1 MSSGAYKPENHGKPL
16 ITLKTDWRDLKFS
29 DFGEKPYVQHDLP
42 SMEGSGRKT
51 NQINARTNDLE
62 RFTKLLTRKPGLK
75 FQGNQAL
82 LQQADTINDLKNGV
96 KNGFK
101 GFDLKKL
108 KDKAVDTIKN
118 NAMATTAI
126 FAQVPLNGTG
136 THFINNGGSTYLKS
150 GGQPTEGSAFG
161 DFLRNSLGSGVGT
174 IDGASSALSGDK
186 IGAPFGGG
194 GLQANTT
201 DEKKSRVDLTEDRTY
216 LNKIVTRDGAKWPFA
231 APTAPVSTDGFKQAD
246 KSMHYRDGDES
257 AYSQF
262 SVSQDDAK
270 KLKDNYGTKK
280 DFLEERSDSFD
291 SSYDIDDQSGDK
303 KNYLTSPVYIQS
315 RLKLGDQGNKNTE
328 GVDELNKLEV
338 STESLLGKDA
348 VDIIPFEFNVREAG
362 GASKYLYFRAHLD
375 NFDDNYSGD
384 WSGTKYIGRAEEFY
398 TYQGFKRDI
407 SFSFK
412 MAAFSKEELI
422 PLYKKLNAL
431 VGSTAPTYGQ
441 NGQFMRGT
449 LTRVTVG
456 DYISKLN
463 GFISSVGLSW
473 DKNYPWEIDLYNEN
487 YLKVP
492 HLLNVSIAFTPI
504 HNFNV
509 SSKIENFIGGQ
520 NDFTARPKRQKAVST
535 IQPSGVQSFETQ
547 GPQASPFDLESR
559 TPPVPS
565 PPQKDSLGN
574 FVETSDIT
582 GNSATFSRKGT
593 VTKVGGPAS
602 RTYTDGVNTV
612 TVPQGTSNPGIEAAK
627 RLNQMWRQ
635 KNKEE
640 FRAQNQ

>member
-16 ITLKTDWRDLKFS
+16 ITLKTDWRGLKFS

-42 SMEGSGRKT
+42 SLEGSGRKH

-62 RFTKLLTRKPGLK
+62 RFTKLIIRKPGLK

-136 THFINNGGSTYLKS
+136 THFINNGGTTYLKS
-150 GGQPTEGSAFG
+150 GGEPTEGSAFG

-174 IDGASSALSGDK
+174 IDGASSALSGDD
-186 IGAPFGGG
+186 IGAPFAGG
-194 GLQANTT
+194 GLEASQKDDKQKQLKNPKK
-201 DEKKSRVDLTEDRTY
+201 DEFTY
-216 LNKIVTRDGAKWPFA
+216 LGKMITRDGSSYPDA
-231 APTAPVSTDGFKQAD
+231 AQSTPVSTDGFRLED
-246 KSMHYRDGDES
+246 KSEHFRTGDKT
-257 AYSQF
+257 AMSQF
-262 SVSQDDAK
+262 GLTQ
-270 KLKDNYGTKK
+270 KDGAAIEKRYGAKK

-291 SSYDIDDQSGDK
+291 SSYDVEDESGNK

-315 RLKLGDQGNKNTE
+315 RLKLGDQGNKSTE
-328 GVDELNKLEV
+328 GIDELNKLAED
-338 STESLLGKDA
+338 TESLLGSKA
-348 VDIIPFEFNVREAG
+348 VDIIPFEFNIVEAN

-375 NFDDNYSGD
+375 SLSDDYSGD

-407 SFSFK
+407 SFAFK

-441 NGQFMRGT
+441 AGQFMRGT
-449 LTRVTVG
+449 LSRVTIG
-456 DYISKLN
+456 DYISKQT

-473 DKNYPWEIDLYNEN
+473 DKNYPWEIDLYSEG
-487 YLKVP
+487 YLRVP

-509 SSKIENFIGGQ
+509 SAQIENYIGGDS
-520 NDFTARPKRQKAVST
+520 DFTQPPPRQPKPEKKEETDDPIESVVAKKEDPQPIQRP
-535 IQPSGVQSFETQ
+535 ET
-547 GPQASPFDLESR
+547 R
-559 TPPVPS
+559 
-565 PPQKDSLGN
+565 
-574 FVETSDIT
+574 DIT
-582 GNSATFSRKGT
+582 TRFKTVRALGQGNLVQNIFGLNYNNK
-593 VTKVGGPAS
+593 
-602 RTYTDGVNTV
+602 YTDGDNEVSVSVN
-612 TVPQGTSNPGIEAAK
+612 GRSDTSPNILKQRALLRAK
-627 RLNQMWRQ
+627 RQLVNLQQ
-635 KNKEE
+635 ANSE
-640 FRAQNQ
+640 

>member
-16 ITLKTDWRDLKFS
+16 ITLKTDWRSLKFS

-42 SMEGSGRKT
+42 SLEGSGRKT

-82 LQQADTINDLKNGV
+82 LQQADTINDLKKGV
-96 KNGFK
+96 QKGFK

-108 KDKAVDTIKN
+108 KDKAIDTIKN

-161 DFLRNSLGSGVGT
+161 DFLRNSLGSGVGS
-174 IDGASSALSGDK
+174 IDGASSALSGDV
-186 IGAPFGGG
+186 IGSPYGGG
-194 GLQANTT
+194 GLQANHK
-201 DEKKSRVDLTEDRTY
+201 DEKKSVLDIDDNKTY
-216 LNKIVTRDGAKWPFA
+216 LTKKVIKDGAKYPS
-231 APTAPVSTDGFKQAD
+231 APPSLPVSTDGFKQAD
-246 KSMHYRDGDES
+246 KSVHYREGDVS
-257 AYSQF
+257 GLSQF
-262 SVSQDDAK
+262 AITDSDANN
-270 KLKDNYGTKK
+270 LKEKYGEKK

-291 SSYDIDDQSGDK
+291 SSYDLVDQTNDK
-303 KNYLTSPVYIQS
+303 KNYLTSPLYIQS
-315 RLKLGDQGNKNTE
+315 RLKLGDQGNQNTE

-375 NFDDNYSGD
+375 SFDDNFSGD
-384 WSGTKYIGRAEEFY
+384 WSGTKYIGRAEEFF

-412 MAAFSKEELI
+412 LAAFSKQELI

-487 YLKVP
+487 YLRVP

-520 NDFTARPKRQKAVST
+520 NDFTARPKQLKTANEIES
-535 IQPSGVQSFETQ
+535 Q
-547 GPQASPFDLESR
+547 GPQKFD
-559 TPPVPS
+559 TPR
-565 PPQKDSLGN
+565 PQAEQPKIAPLK
-574 FVETSDIT
+574 
-582 GNSATFSRKGT
+582 SATLEKKKIDIPPF
-593 VTKVGGPAS
+593 GG
-602 RTYTDGVNTV
+602 
-612 TVPQGTSNPGIEAAK
+612 
-627 RLNQMWRQ
+627 
-635 KNKEE
+635 
-640 FRAQNQ
+640 F

>member
-16 ITLKTDWRDLKFS
+16 ITLKTDWRGLKFS

-42 SMEGSGRKT
+42 SLEGSGRKH

-62 RFTKLLTRKPGLK
+62 RFTKLLIRKPGLK

-82 LQQADTINDLKNGV
+82 LQNAGTISDLANGA
-96 KNGFK
+96 KKGFK

-108 KDKAVDTIKN
+108 KDKAIDTVKN

-150 GGQPTEGSAFG
+150 GGEPTKGSAFG

-174 IDGASSALSGDK
+174 IDGASSALSGDV
-186 IGAPFGGG
+186 IGSPYGGG
-194 GLQANTT
+194 GLQANQK
-201 DEKKSRVDLTEDRTY
+201 DEKKSVLDIDDNKTY
-216 LNKIVTRDGAKWPFA
+216 LTNKVIKDGAEYPSAPPFL
-231 APTAPVSTDGFKQAD
+231 PVSTDGFKQAD
-246 KSMHYRDGDES
+246 KSLHYREGDVS
-257 AYSQF
+257 GLSQF
-262 SVSQDDAK
+262 AISDSDANN
-270 KLKDNYGTKK
+270 LKDKYGEKK
-280 DFLEERSDSFD
+280 NFLEERPDSFD
-291 SSYDIDDQSGDK
+291 SSYDLVDQTNDK
-303 KNYLTSPVYIQS
+303 KNYLTSPIYIQS

-328 GVDELNKLEV
+328 GVDELNKLEE
-338 STESLLGKDA
+338 STKSLLGKEA
-348 VDIIPFEFNVREAG
+348 VDIIPFEFNIVEAG

-375 NFDDNYSGD
+375 SLDDNYSGD

-407 SFSFK
+407 SFAFK

-441 NGQFMRGT
+441 AGQFMRGT
-449 LTRVTVG
+449 LSRITIG
-456 DYISKLN
+456 DYISKQP

-473 DKNYPWEIDLYNEN
+473 DTNYPWEIDLDNEG

-492 HLLNVSIAFTPI
+492 HLLNISISFTPI

-509 SSKIENFIGGQ
+509 SSQVKNYIGGDS
-520 NDFTARPKRQKAVST
+520 DFTVRPKKLKTVNEIESQEVKKFDTPR
-535 IQPSGVQSFETQ
+535 
-547 GPQASPFDLESR
+547 PQAERPKIVPLKTATLEKKKIDIPPF
-559 TPPVPS
+559 
-565 PPQKDSLGN
+565 
-574 FVETSDIT
+574 
-582 GNSATFSRKGT
+582 
-593 VTKVGGPAS
+593 GG
-602 RTYTDGVNTV
+602 
-612 TVPQGTSNPGIEAAK
+612 
-627 RLNQMWRQ
+627 
-635 KNKEE
+635 
-640 FRAQNQ
+640 F

>member
-16 ITLKTDWRDLKFS
+16 ITLKTDWRGLKFS

-42 SMEGSGRKT
+42 SLEGSGRKH

-62 RFTKLLTRKPGLK
+62 RFTKLLTSKPGLK

-82 LQQADTINDLKNGV
+82 LQNAGTISDLANGA
-96 KNGFK
+96 KKGFK

-108 KDKAVDTIKN
+108 KDKAVDTLKN

-150 GGQPTEGSAFG
+150 GGDATKGSAFG

-174 IDGASSALSGDK
+174 IDGASSALSGDI

-201 DEKKSRVDLTEDRTY
+201 DEKQSRVDLTEDKTY
-216 LNKIVTRDGAKWPFA
+216 LNTIVTRDGAKWPFA
-231 APTAPVSTDGFKQAD
+231 AQSTPVSTDGFKQAD
-246 KSMHYRDGDES
+246 KSQHYRNGDES

-270 KLKDNYGTKK
+270 KLKENYGPKK

-291 SSYDIDDQSGDK
+291 SSYDLVDQTNDK
-303 KNYLTSPVYIQS
+303 KNYLTSPIYIQS
-315 RLKLGDQGNKNTE
+315 RLKLGDQGNKDTK
-328 GVDELNKLEV
+328 GVDELNKLEE
-338 STESLLGKDA
+338 STKSLLGKEA
-348 VDIIPFEFNVREAG
+348 VDIIPFEFNIVEAG

-375 NFDDNYSGD
+375 SLDDTYSGD

-407 SFSFK
+407 SFAFK

-422 PLYKKLNAL
+422 PLYKKLNTL

-441 NGQFMRGT
+441 AGQFMRGT
-449 LTRVTVG
+449 LSRITIG
-456 DYISKLN
+456 DYISKQS

-473 DKNYPWEIDLYNEN
+473 DTNYPWEIDLYNEG
-487 YLKVP
+487 YLRVP
-492 HLLNVSIAFTPI
+492 HLLNVSISFTPI

-509 SSKIENFIGGQ
+509 SSQVKNYIGGDS
-520 NDFTARPKRQKAVST
+520 DFTVRPKRQKAASAME
-535 IQPSGVQSFETQ
+535 PRGVKSFETQ
-547 GPQASPFDLESR
+547 GPQASAFNIEPTSK
-559 TPPVPS
+559 PS
-565 PPQKDSLGN
+565 SLPKKDSLGN
-574 FVETSDIT
+574 FTETSDIT
-582 GNSATFSRKGT
+582 GNSATFSRKAQI
-593 VTKVGGPAS
+593 TKVGGPAS
-602 RTYTDGVNTV
+602 LTYTDGENSV
-612 TVPQGTSNPGIEAAK
+612 TIPQGVKNPGLVAAS
-627 RLNQMWRQ
+627 RLSQMWRQ
-635 KNKEE
+635 KNTEE
-640 FRAQNQ
+640 FKARND

>member
-16 ITLKTDWRDLKFS
+16 ITLKTDWRGLKFS

-42 SMEGSGRKT
+42 SLEGSGRKH

-82 LQQADTINDLKNGV
+82 LQNAGTISDLANGA
-96 KNGFK
+96 KKGFK

-108 KDKAVDTIKN
+108 KDKAVDTLKN

-150 GGQPTEGSAFG
+150 GGEPTEGSAFG

-194 GLQANTT
+194 GLEASQKDDKEKQLKNPKK
-201 DEKKSRVDLTEDRTY
+201 DEFTY
-216 LNKIVTRDGAKWPFA
+216 LGKMITRDKDDRNT
-231 APTAPVSTDGFKQAD
+231 APASGPVSTDKFKLD
-246 KSMHYRDGDES
+246 EKSQHYRTGDKT
-257 AYSQF
+257 AMSQF
-262 SVSQDDAK
+262 SVSQ
-270 KLKDNYGTKK
+270 KDGAAIEENYGVKK

-291 SSYDIDDQSGDK
+291 SSYDVDDQSGNK

-328 GVDELNKLEV
+328 GVDELNKLEE
-338 STESLLGKDA
+338 STRSLLGDQA
-348 VDIIPFEFNVREAG
+348 VDIIPFEFNIVEAG

-375 NFDDNYSGD
+375 SLDDNYSGD

-407 SFSFK
+407 SFAFK
-412 MAAFSKEELI
+412 MAAFSKDELI

-441 NGQFMRGT
+441 AGQFMRGT
-449 LTRVTVG
+449 LSRITIG
-456 DYISKLN
+456 DYISKQS

-473 DKNYPWEIDLYNEN
+473 DQNYPWEIDLYNEG
-487 YLKVP
+487 YLRVP
-492 HLLNVSIAFTPI
+492 HLLNVSISFTPI

-509 SSKIENFIGGQ
+509 SSQVQNYIGG
-520 NDFTARPKRQKAVST
+520 NSDFTVRPKRQKAASA
-535 IQPSGVQSFETQ
+535 IESQGAQPLATT
-547 GPQASPFDLESR
+547 GPVVEKPVI
-559 TPPVPS
+559 PVP
-565 PPQKDSLGN
+565 PPAIPKPETALTNPEYIKAVGGMG
-574 FVETSDIT
+574 FVEGIRGLAYYQD
-582 GNSATFSRKGT
+582 F
-593 VTKVGGPAS
+593 
-602 RTYTDGVNTV
+602 TDGINTV
-612 TVPQGTSNPGIEAAK
+612 SIEARGSRDSFPESLKTRAEGQAK
-627 RLNQMWRQ
+627 IKLFNMRTA
-635 KNKEE
+635 K
-640 FRAQNQ
+640 

>member
-16 ITLKTDWRDLKFS
+16 ITLKTDWRSLKFS
-29 DFGEKPYVQHDLP
+29 DFGENPYVQHDLP
-42 SMEGSGRKT
+42 SLEGSGRKH

-62 RFTKLLTRKPGLK
+62 RFTKLLTRKPGFK

-82 LQQADTINDLKNGV
+82 LQQAGTITDLANGA
-96 KNGFK
+96 KK
-101 GFDLKKL
+101 GFNRKDLKKL
-108 KDKAVDTIKN
+108 KDKAVDTLKN

-174 IDGASSALSGDK
+174 IDGASSALSGDV
-186 IGAPFGGG
+186 IGSPYGGG
-194 GLQANTT
+194 GLQADHK
-201 DEKKSRVDLTEDRTY
+201 DEKKSILDIDDNKTY
-216 LNKIVTRDGAKWPFA
+216 LGKKIIKDGSKYP
-231 APTAPVSTDGFKQAD
+231 
-246 KSMHYRDGDES
+246 
-257 AYSQF
+257 
-262 SVSQDDAK
+262 DAK
-270 KLKDNYGTKK
+270 QELPIPTNISPEKNKHYKENSVKK
-280 DFLEERSDSFD
+280 PSPLGLSDSFD
-291 SSYDIDDQSGDK
+291 SSYDLVDQTNDK
-303 KNYLTSPVYIQS
+303 KNYLTSPIYIQS
-315 RLKLGDQGNKNTE
+315 RLKLGDQGNKNTN
-328 GVDELNKLEV
+328 GVDELNKLEE
-338 STESLLGKDA
+338 STKSLLGEQA
-348 VDIIPFEFNVREAG
+348 VDIIPFEFNIIEAG

-375 NFDDNYSGD
+375 NLDDNYSGD

-441 NGQFMRGT
+441 ASQFMRGT
-449 LTRVTVG
+449 LSRITIG
-456 DYISKLN
+456 DYISKQP

-473 DKNYPWEIDLYNEN
+473 DQNYPWEIDLYNEG

-509 SSKIENFIGGQ
+509 SSQVKNYIGGDS
-520 NDFTARPKRQKAVST
+520 DFTVRPKQLKTANE
-535 IQPSGVQSFETQ
+535 I
-547 GPQASPFDLESR
+547 ESR
-559 TPPVPS
+559 DVEKFDTPRPEAEQPKIAPLKTATLEKKKVDI
-565 PPQKDSLGN
+565 PP
-574 FVETSDIT
+574 F
-582 GNSATFSRKGT
+582 
-593 VTKVGGPAS
+593 GG
-602 RTYTDGVNTV
+602 
-612 TVPQGTSNPGIEAAK
+612 
-627 RLNQMWRQ
+627 
-635 KNKEE
+635 
-640 FRAQNQ
+640 F

>member
-16 ITLKTDWRDLKFS
+16 ITLKTDWRGLKFS

-42 SMEGSGRKT
+42 SLEGSGRKH

-62 RFTKLLTRKPGLK
+62 RFTKLLIRKPGLK

-82 LQQADTINDLKNGV
+82 LQNAGTISDLANGA
-96 KNGFK
+96 KKGFK

-108 KDKAVDTIKN
+108 KDKAIDTVKN

-150 GGQPTEGSAFG
+150 GGEPTEGSAFG

-174 IDGASSALSGDK
+174 IDGASSALSGDV
-186 IGAPFGGG
+186 IGSPYGGG
-194 GLQANTT
+194 GLQANQK
-201 DEKKSRVDLTEDRTY
+201 DEKKSVLDIDDNKTY
-216 LNKIVTRDGAKWPFA
+216 LTNKVIKDGAEYPSAPPFL
-231 APTAPVSTDGFKQAD
+231 PVSTDGFKQAD
-246 KSMHYRDGDES
+246 KSLHYREGDVS
-257 AYSQF
+257 GLSQF
-262 SVSQDDAK
+262 AISDSDANN
-270 KLKDNYGTKK
+270 LKDKYGEKK
-280 DFLEERSDSFD
+280 NFLEERPDSFD
-291 SSYDIDDQSGDK
+291 SSYDLVDQTNDK
-303 KNYLTSPVYIQS
+303 KNYLTSPIYIQS

-328 GVDELNKLEV
+328 GVDELNKLEE
-338 STESLLGKDA
+338 STKSLLGKEA
-348 VDIIPFEFNVREAG
+348 VDIIPFEFNIVEAG

-375 NFDDNYSGD
+375 SLDDNYSGD

-407 SFSFK
+407 SFAFK

-441 NGQFMRGT
+441 AGQFMRGT
-449 LTRVTVG
+449 LSRITIG
-456 DYISKLN
+456 DYISKQP

-473 DKNYPWEIDLYNEN
+473 DTNYPWEIDLDNEG

-492 HLLNVSIAFTPI
+492 HLLNISISFTPI

-509 SSKIENFIGGQ
+509 SSQVKNYIGGDS
-520 NDFTARPKRQKAVST
+520 DFTVRPKKLKTVNEIESQEVKKFDTPR
-535 IQPSGVQSFETQ
+535 
-547 GPQASPFDLESR
+547 PQAERPKIVPLKTATLEKKKIDIPPF
-559 TPPVPS
+559 
-565 PPQKDSLGN
+565 
-574 FVETSDIT
+574 
-582 GNSATFSRKGT
+582 
-593 VTKVGGPAS
+593 GG
-602 RTYTDGVNTV
+602 
-612 TVPQGTSNPGIEAAK
+612 
-627 RLNQMWRQ
+627 
-635 KNKEE
+635 
-640 FRAQNQ
+640 F

>member
-16 ITLKTDWRDLKFS
+16 ITLKTDWRGLKFS

-42 SMEGSGRKT
+42 SLEGSGRKH

-62 RFTKLLTRKPGLK
+62 RFTKLIIRKPGLK

-136 THFINNGGSTYLKS
+136 THFINNGGTTYLKS
-150 GGQPTEGSAFG
+150 GGEPTEGSAFG

-186 IGAPFGGG
+186 IGAPFAGG

-201 DEKKSRVDLTEDRTY
+201 DEKKSRVDLTEDKTY
-216 LNKIVTRDGAKWPFA
+216 LNTIVTRDGAKWPFA
-231 APTAPVSTDGFKQAD
+231 AQTTPVSTDGFKQAD
-246 KSMHYRDGDES
+246 KSQHYRNGDES

-270 KLKDNYGTKK
+270 KLKENYGPKK

-328 GVDELNKLEV
+328 GVDELNKLAED
-338 STESLLGKDA
+338 TKSLLGSKA
-348 VDIIPFEFNVREAG
+348 VDIIPFEFNIVEAG

-375 NFDDNYSGD
+375 NLSDDYSGD

-407 SFSFK
+407 NFAFK

-422 PLYKKLNAL
+422 PLYKKLNTL
-431 VGSTAPTYGQ
+431 VGSTAPTYGKV
-441 NGQFMRGT
+441 GQFMRGT
-449 LTRVTVG
+449 LSRITIG
-456 DYISKLN
+456 DYISKQT

-473 DKNYPWEIDLYNEN
+473 DTNYPWEIDLYNEG
-487 YLKVP
+487 YLRVP

-509 SSKIENFIGGQ
+509 SSQVQNYIGGDS
-520 NDFTARPKRQKAVST
+520 DFTVRPKRQKAAAIESR
-535 IQPSGVQSFETQ
+535 GVQSFETQ
-547 GPQASPFDLESR
+547 GPQATTLGVNPI
-559 TPPVPS
+559 PP
-565 PPQKDSLGN
+565 PPPPLQKDSLGN
-574 FVETSDIT
+574 FVETSTTT
-582 GNSATFSRKGT
+582 GNTRTFTRRAEIT
-593 VTKVGGPAS
+593 RVGGPGS
-602 RTYTDGVNTV
+602 RTYTDGTKTV
-612 TVPQGTSNPGIEAAK
+612 TVPQGTRLSPGLEAAK
-627 RLNQMWRQ
+627 MLNALWAQDNRD
-635 KNKEE
+635 ES
-640 FRAQNQ
+640 RAQNE